1 MVKAVA
7 VALGAHQLED
17 TELQTRLVSHL
28 LESSYAD
35 SQQGKKKKKKS
46 WLLLSRSLPDAT
58 VPRPLV
64 LQLPG

>member
-28 LESSYAD
+28 LERSYAD
-35 SQQGKKKKKKS
+35 SQQGKKKKKS